1 MSNEIVARNFALER
15 SRVRPY
21 LQWPINIVQGLH
33 AFSLFRANVEV
44 ISYFFLGLASFLPG
58 GLGTTPIECN
68 LRLTR
73 SRSFYDKII

>member
-1 MSNEIVARNFALER
+1 MSKEIVARNFALER
-15 SRVRPY
+15 SSVRPY
-21 LQWPINIVQGLH
+21 LQWPFNIVQGLN

-44 ISYFFLGLASFLPG
+44 VSYFFLSLARLLPG

-73 SRSFYDKII
+73 GRSFYDKII